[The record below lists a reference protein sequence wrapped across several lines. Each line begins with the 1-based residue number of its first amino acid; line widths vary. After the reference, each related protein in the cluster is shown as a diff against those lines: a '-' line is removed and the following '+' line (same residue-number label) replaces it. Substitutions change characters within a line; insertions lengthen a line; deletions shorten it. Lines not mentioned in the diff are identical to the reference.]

1 MLQVHFK
8 LYKKEADI
16 ALVEDQLEVLC
27 FVVDVGGVLAIL
39 CVELCHDGGCDGSG
53 VVPVGESRVQ
63 VERGGVVGGHVGVPR
78 EAAVLAGV
86 CPCPALGL
94 VALGDGF
101 RCGGGGW
108 AAGLPWWGRVQVVG
122 IGRLASA
129 FSNSHTTCALRLDF
143 SHENLNPDRLIGS
156 R

>member
-8 LYKKEADI
+8 LYEKEADI
-16 ALVEDQLEVLC
+16 VLVENQLEVLC
-27 FVVDVGGVLAIL
+27 FVVDISGILAIL
-39 CVELCHDGGCDGSG
+39 CVEIGHDGGCNGSG

-63 VERGGVVGGHVGVPR
+63 VDRDGVVGGDVGVLR

-101 RCGGGGW
+101 RGGGGW
-108 AAGLPWWGRVQVVG
+108 AAGLSWWDRVQV
-122 IGRLASA
+122 GRLASA
-129 FSNSHTTCALRLDF
+129 FFKF
-143 SHENLNPDRLIGS
+143 SHYLCPQA
-156 R
+156 